1 MDYENILK
9 YFQHHYGVLAG
20 NSEAGSR
27 EQHAYAE
34 IVQYMDLCKDV
45 TPLLQRA
52 IETQLALVSLVPSIE
67 PRTRYLVEEAIDQFT
82 HETQL
87 DPVFY

>member
-1 MDYENILK
+1 MDYGNILK
-9 YFQHHYGVLAG
+9 YFQNRYVTLTRDA
-20 NSEAGSR
+20 EAGSR
-27 EQHAYAE
+27 EQQEYAE
-34 IVQYMDLCKDV
+34 IVSYMDLCKNV

-52 IETQLALVSLVPSIE
+52 IETQFALASLVPSIE
-67 PRTRYLVEEAIDQFT
+67 PRTRYLVEEALDQFT